1 MMNKSESAGRSR
13 QEPLGALALCLAFA
27 LMALPVESDVLWT
40 LHRIGLVWLDRVVW
54 TSCFVVVLLLLVF
67 SRYRIHRDPGRW
79 HGGFVN
85 IFTACILVLNIL
97 QALVALHYHAL

>member
-1 MMNKSESAGRSR
+1 MDSTNKSESARRSR
-13 QEPLGALALCLAFA
+13 QEPLGALALCLVFP
-27 LMALPVESDVLWT
+27 LMALPELLWT

-54 TSCFVVVLLLLVF
+54 AAFFVAVLLLLVT
-67 SRYRIHRDPGRW
+67 SRNRIHRDPNRW

-85 IFTACILVLNIL
+85 ILTACMLALNAL